1 MDKAEVMQ
9 RVNPEFCASI
19 RRIVEALIVRTG
31 CSHREA
37 VQEAASALGISESAA
52 LLAIAITNEEV

>member
-1 MDKAEVMQ
+1 MTADEVKA
-9 RVNPEFCASI
+9 RVNPEFCSSI

-37 VQEAASALGISESAA
+37 VQEAASALGISENAV
-52 LLAIAITNEEV
+52 LMAIAITNA